1 MVFLFIIC
9 LSSIFVIKSRN
20 SNQVVNMNELYGKRI
35 LGEDLF
41 GQYFCNQIKPS
52 PTIDAD
58 DEPIFW
64 DVFNGSEIIYNP
76 VVL

>member
-1 MVFLFIIC
+1 
-9 LSSIFVIKSRN
+9 
-20 SNQVVNMNELYGKRI
+20 MNELYGKRI